1 MHAQSK
7 GTSGHKTKVMGKKKK
22 ESHLLLKLVCP
33 AKQEK
38 KMRIP

>member
-7 GTSGHKTKVMGKKKK
+7 GTSGHKTKVMGKKK

-38 KMRIP
+38 KMRIL